1 MNDITCPKNMAK
13 FNKILKPNNIE
24 HLGLLKRADGKL
36 ASCPQQ
42 SINILLSTHHPGCLP
57 FCSKMAQCSTVSAND
72 VLAGCPDNQ
81 QEEKGLSVKKQK
93 PKKPPSKWREVKEQT
108 TKKANAKCR
117 CQKYHNIRF
126 CTNEELEQ
134 NSFITERSVYLAVKS
149 FGPNKT
155 GGPDSLKPQ
164 ALQYFVENKTALS
177 RLTKL
182 FQSMIELGYSPQS

>member
-1 MNDITCPKNMAK
+1 MSKLQKRQMPK
-13 FNKILKPNNIE
+13 I
-24 HLGLLKRADGKL
+24 
-36 ASCPQQ
+36 PQ
-42 SINILLSTHHPGCLP
+42 L
-57 FCSKMAQCSTVSAND
+57 
-72 VLAGCPDNQ
+72 
-81 QEEKGLSVKKQK
+81 
-93 PKKPPSKWREVKEQT
+93 
-108 TKKANAKCR
+108 
-117 CQKYHNIRF
+117 RF

-182 FQSMIELGYSPQS
+182 FQSMIELGYSPKSWCEAKVIFLQKPGKTDYSEPKSFRPISLTTFLLKTLEKLVLWEI